1 MKLWGGR
8 FKEAENV
15 LVNDFNSSIRFD
27 QRMYRE
33 DITGSLAHVKMLGK
47 QGIIPKESAEK
58 IEEGL
63 SEILVRIENGAI
75 EIDET
80 AEDIHSFTEGIL
92 NYYILDKTQYKFYR
106 GFLYIRLIFHLL
118 MYH

>member
-92 NYYILDKTQYKFYR
+92 TYYIGEEGKKLHTGRSRNDQVKEK
-106 GFLYIRLIFHLL
+106 L
-118 MYH
+118 